1 MTEQNQNPESEEP
14 TGSETGADGS
24 AQQDAGASAP
34 ASGASEDAAT
44 ESAESISDEE
54 LAVLSGQVSADE
66 VLADLQRVN
75 AEYANYRRRTEAGR
89 EVERERT
96 TGAVL
101 TALLPILDD
110 LDRAEKHGDLG
121 EDTGFGQV
129 GAKLRTTVTKMGL
142 AAIGAV
148 GENFD
153 PQIHDA
159 IFQQPSADVTVATVA
174 DVVETGY
181 QLGSTQLRPAKVVV
195 SIPAE

>member
-1 MTEQNQNPESEEP
+1 MTTENQNPEPEEP
-14 TGSETGADGS
+14 QLPETGSDGS
-24 AQQDAGASAP
+24 SQDAGASAP

-44 ESAESISDEE
+44 DDASSISDEE

-101 TALLPILDD
+101 ASLLPILDD
-110 LDRAEKHGDLG
+110 LDRAEKHGDLP
-121 EDTGFGQV
+121 EDSGFGQV
-129 GAKLRTTVTKMGL
+129 ASKLRATVAKMGL
-142 AAIGAV
+142 KNV
-148 GENFD
+148 GTVGDVFD

-159 IFQQPSADVTVATVA
+159 VFQQPSADVTVATVA

-181 QLGSTQLRPAKVVV
+181 ELGSTQLRPAKVVV